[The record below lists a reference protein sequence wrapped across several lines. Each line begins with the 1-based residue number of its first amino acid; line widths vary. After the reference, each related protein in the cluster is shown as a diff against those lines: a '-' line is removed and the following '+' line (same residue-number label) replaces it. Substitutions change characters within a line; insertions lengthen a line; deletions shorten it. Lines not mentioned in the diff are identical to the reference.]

1 MTLLAVLLIFNFH
14 SVAIATD
21 MPFTVGLKLL
31 KPIVISEV
39 RSLAF
44 QDTVTG
50 SSTNVV
56 VASSDDTAAKFNL
69 VGSANAN
76 ITSAVVENSI
86 VVSALGI
93 PDPVVVDSFTINAP
107 LALNGMGKGNNWRR
121 WYCSCRD
128 RQRRW

>member
-1 MTLLAVLLIFNFH
+1 MGEGHPIMTLLAVLLIFNFH

-39 RSLAF
+39 RYLAF

-107 LALNGMGKGNNWRR
+107 LVWVREQLA
-121 WYCSCRD
+121 
-128 RQRRW
+128 